1 MGRIGIACRKRA
13 QGTDRESALTVNGIT
28 LFRLERGA
36 DFRGTGVSAPVP
48 AGLSS
53 QDNLSDDIRRLLLT
67 LTLKVTEVFSRRLDD
82 WHAIDWRR
90 ILRNVRRLQVRIVK
104 AVKAGKWR
112 LVRKLQH
119 LLNHSM
125 SGKLLAVRRVTENR
139 GKKTPGVDGIVWDTP
154 EKKINAVH
162 EAMRQKRY
170 KAQPLRRLYIPKKNG
185 KKRPLGIPVMK
196 DRGHQALHKLGLEPV
211 AECLADGN
219 SYGFRPERS
228 AQDAAGQ
235 IFNALCR
242 KTSAK
247 WVLEG
252 DIKACFDEI
261 SHEWLM
267 RNVPMHKRTLA
278 KWLKAGY
285 MERETFH

>member
-1 MGRIGIACRKRA
+1 
-13 QGTDRESALTVNGIT
+13 
-28 LFRLERGA
+28 
-36 DFRGTGVSAPVP
+36 
-48 AGLSS
+48 
-53 QDNLSDDIRRLLLT
+53 
-67 LTLKVTEVFSRRLDD
+67 
-82 WHAIDWRR
+82 
-90 ILRNVRRLQVRIVK
+90 
-104 AVKAGKWR
+104 
-112 LVRKLQH
+112 
-119 LLNHSM
+119 
-125 SGKLLAVRRVTENR
+125 RVTENR
-139 GKKTPGVDGIVWDTP
+139 GKKTPGVDGVVWDTP

-162 EAMRQKRY
+162 EAMRQKRC

-196 DRGHQALHKLGLEPV
+196 DRGHQALHKPGLEPV
-211 AECLADGN
+211 AEFLADGN

-261 SHEWLM
+261 SHGWLIK
-267 RNVPMHKRTLA
+267 NIPMHKRTLA

-285 MERETFH
+285 MEREIFHHTDKGTPQGGIISPCSPI